1 MEEKG
6 ELKRM
11 LSVVVVVSVAVVVHC
26 KNDLAILVRKPF
38 SLFT

>member
-11 LSVVVVVSVAVVVHC
+11 LSVVVVVVATAVVVVHC
-26 KNDLAILVRKPF
+26 KNDLTF
-38 SLFT
+38 